1 MSAIK
6 KKDKDTTRGKTINSG
21 GGLRCAPYQLV
32 FSKVIKQTQLYV
44 TLRHVSNSQELA
56 KIDPDTGLQCFGSA

>member
-6 KKDKDTTRGKTINSG
+6 KKDKDTTRGKTINS

-44 TLRHVSNSQELA
+44 MSLSDAFRTR
-56 KIDPDTGLQCFGSA
+56 KK